1 MATCMIKQRSILGS
15 SFAAGVP
22 NTFRNKVLRSP
33 LSHFDVT
40 PHEVLEQ
47 VKSQYENFIQNRAFT
62 TAIAR
67 LGNVNVSKFKSAKKT
82 VRNKV
87 TVLSRGVGRGQ
98 FFRGAGMTRGNRGMP
113 RGALRGVRKTSN
125 FNLTKNMRGYARRDR
140 AIRDSESHP
149 RGRASTSGAGFSG
162 ENRL

>member
-1 MATCMIKQRSILGS
+1 MVKQRSILGS

-22 NTFRNKVLRSP
+22 NTFRNKILRSP

-40 PHEVLEQ
+40 PKEVLEE

-67 LGNVNVSKFKSAKKT
+67 LGSVNVSKFKSAKKT

-87 TVLSRGVGRGQ
+87 TVLSRGVSRGQ
-98 FFRGAGMTRGNRGMP
+98 FL
-113 RGALRGVRKTSN
+113 GALV
-125 FNLTKNMRGYARRDR
+125 
-140 AIRDSESHP
+140 
-149 RGRASTSGAGFSG
+149 
-162 ENRL
+162 